1 MQQRYS
7 AVRQLSIRFHPLGNP
22 RDGENIQLFVCA
34 LLLVEDITGTSFL
47 PGEKSDLRFKFSM
60 RSLTRKSPLEMF
72 SEYQGSNTVYLEWS
86 RCTLQSTFTNNPLT
100 LVLTWD
106 SKGEWRGVQTGGWR
120 KVRGRCFVT
129 IVQTGQMKFYCLGN
143 YHLPHLP
150 LWPQITSK
158 QSFLHGSWCF
168 T

>member
-47 PGEKSDLRFKFSM
+47 PGPGEKSDLRFKFSV
-60 RSLTRKSPLEMF
+60 RSLTRKNPLEMF

-86 RCTLQSTFTNNPLT
+86 RCTLQSTKGRMEGRADRWVKEGARKMVCDYRADRADEILLPWQLPSTPSALVATNH
-100 LVLTWD
+100 
-106 SKGEWRGVQTGGWR
+106 
-120 KVRGRCFVT
+120 
-129 IVQTGQMKFYCLGN
+129 I
-143 YHLPHLP
+143 
-150 LWPQITSK
+150 
-158 QSFLHGSWCF
+158 
-168 T
+168 